1 MSEDIGHDETVLGA
15 ALGRAIA
22 SQPARATPFERSR
35 LALRMAGGGRSV
47 LAPLLAAAAAIL
59 LGLTLGATLL
69 GQRGPD
75 TGGGATQPSPTAT
88 APATVSPSA
97 PSPTATPR
105 GPVEKLRVYFARD
118 QLPPV
123 GADLDVELSDGT
135 TAEGRVKAR
144 LRALATATAPSGA
157 VNILASLRTKPVV
170 NDVRLSGDLVT
181 VDYTVPGG
189 DWGAAGSAGSLALLQ
204 QLVYTASEEPGIRRV
219 LITENGGKRTII
231 DQIEISEPLTREG
244 TLPYEG
250 VQTEERVAL
259 EDDPRAATLATK
271 LDESVPGLTR
281 FAIELKADSE
291 VPEGFWTPRLSA
303 ELRPFDVVKGELGE
317 AKWILRVELPGTRT
331 TFDGYRMVGDGTG
344 MQSVERTPI
353 RWIRLL
359 QQGPAAIGVAY
370 ELGLDDARPWRVS
383 MEPVTPGTMRL
394 IIDIGGHPQA
404 VSDSI
409 AVYGPKPG
417 DDAARTFTI
426 TGTARAFEAH
436 VAWRLKDSREREV
449 ANGFVVASL
458 GTSPVWGT
466 FTTEVKVPEGVSGL
480 VTLEVFWPSPR
491 DGADV
496 GTVAIPLRV
505 R

>member
-1 MSEDIGHDETVLGA
+1 MSEDIGHDETVLGT

-75 TGGGATQPSPTAT
+75 TGGGATQPSPTTT
-88 APATVSPSA
+88 APATASPGP
-97 PSPTATPR
+97 PSPTATSR

-157 VNILASLRTKPVV
+157 VNVLASLRTKPVV

-259 EDDPRAATLATK
+259 EDDPRPAAVTATVTQ
-271 LDESVPGLTR
+271 DPAIALTSLVL
-281 FAIELKADSE
+281 EMKANE
-291 VPEGFWTPRLSA
+291 VPEGNFWSPRMTA
-303 ELRPFDVVKGELGE
+303 ELRANTDERTLPGKWLLVVT
-317 AKWILRVELPGTRT
+317 LPGTVDPST
-331 TFDGYRMVGDGTG
+331 TGTVPGPQRCCPPRFFDGSPLRALKTTYDPSG
-344 MQSVERTPI
+344 MTYT
-353 RWIRLL
+353 L
-359 QQGPAAIGVAY
+359 A
-370 ELGLDDARPWRVS
+370 LDDARPWRVS
-383 MEPVTPGTMRL
+383 LEPGVPGTMRL
-394 IIDIGGHPQA
+394 LVGVGGHPQA

-409 AVYGPKPG
+409 AVSEPRPG
-417 DDAARTFTI
+417 ADVARTFTVA
-426 TGTARAFEAH
+426 GTARAFEAH
-436 VAWRLKDSREREV
+436 VAWRLKDSRDREV

-466 FTTEVKVPEGVSGL
+466 FTMEVKVPDGVSGL